1 MSPVRPLEKPE
12 DLSQLSNVD
21 LAQAINTSLS
31 GVKRASGGFK
41 GAHARAAG
49 HYYVSVRY
57 HRSQEPFYLSSE
69 GARRYLMWIDAGHVG
84 PHWVME
90 G

>member
-12 DLSQLSNVD
+12 ELPLLTNVD
-21 LAQAINTSLS
+21 LAQAINTGLS
-31 GVKRASGGFK
+31 GVRRAPSGFK

-57 HRSQEPFYLSSE
+57 HRNQEPFYLSRE
-69 GARRYLMWIDAGHVG
+69 GARRYLAWIHAGHVG